1 MKLKG
6 GLWMVKI
13 NPEEIKNDFSIFNQK
28 IHGNRLVY
36 LDNGA
41 TTQKP
46 LQVIKAMDEYNNL
59 SHGNPHRGTHK
70 LSISATEAY
79 DLAKEKVKKFIN
91 AKYINEIIFTRNTT
105 ESLNLIAYSY
115 GKEFINERDEIVLSI
130 SEHHSNI
137 LPWQRIAKEK
147 KAILKYMYLNEES
160 RLTLDEIKNK
170 ITTKTKIVSIA
181 HMSNALGTIYPIEEI
196 IDYAHKMGAVVVVDG
211 AQSTPHMKVDVQK
224 IHADFF
230 VFSAHKMLGPM
241 GIGVLYGKKELLEKM
256 PPFMMGGDMIEY
268 VYEQEATFAPLP
280 YKFEAGTQNV
290 EGAVGLKAAI
300 EYLEKV
306 GIDKIKEHEKMLTEY
321 ALDKML
327 NLPYIDIQGPKTL
340 EMRGGIISF
349 TIDNIHPHDI
359 ATILDSYG
367 IAIRAGHHCAQ
378 PLMRY
383 LDVPATSRVS
393 FYLYNTKEDIDQFI
407 EGIKNVRKWFG
418 YGS

>member
-1 MKLKG
+1 
-6 GLWMVKI
+6 MVKI

-230 VFSAHKMLGPM
+230 AFSAHKMLGPM

>member
-1 MKLKG
+1 
-6 GLWMVKI
+6 
-13 NPEEIKNDFSIFNQK
+13 
-28 IHGNRLVY
+28 
-36 LDNGA
+36 
-41 TTQKP
+41 
-46 LQVIKAMDEYNNL
+46 
-59 SHGNPHRGTHK
+59 
-70 LSISATEAY
+70 
-79 DLAKEKVKKFIN
+79 
-91 AKYINEIIFTRNTT
+91 
-105 ESLNLIAYSY
+105 
-115 GKEFINERDEIVLSI
+115 
-130 SEHHSNI
+130 
-137 LPWQRIAKEK
+137 
-147 KAILKYMYLNEES
+147 
-160 RLTLDEIKNK
+160 
-170 ITTKTKIVSIA
+170 
-181 HMSNALGTIYPIEEI
+181 MSNALGTIYPIEEI
-196 IDYAHKMGAVVVVDG
+196 INYAHKMGAVVVVDG

-224 IHADFF
+224 IDADFF

-300 EYLEKV
+300 EYLEKI
-306 GIDKIKEHEKMLTEY
+306 GIDKIEAHEKILTEY

-327 NLPYIDIQGPKTL
+327 RLPYINIQGPKDL
-340 EMRGGIISF
+340 NMRGGIISF

-367 IAIRAGHHCAQ
+367 VAIRAGHHCAQ

-383 LDVPATSRVS
+383 LGIPATSRVS
-393 FYLYNTKEDIDQFI
+393 FYIYNTKEDIDQFI

>member
-1 MKLKG
+1 
-6 GLWMVKI
+6 MVKI
-13 NPEEIKNDFSIFNQK
+13 NPEEIKKDFSIFNQK
-28 IHGNRLVY
+28 VHGNRLVY

-46 LQVIKAMDEYNNL
+46 LQVIKAMDKYNNL
-59 SHGNPHRGTHK
+59 SHGNPHRGAHK

-196 IDYAHKMGAVVVVDG
+196 INYAHKMGAVVVVDG

-224 IHADFF
+224 IDADFF

-290 EGAVGLKAAI
+290 EGAVGLKATI
-300 EYLEKV
+300 EYLGKI
-306 GIDKIKEHEKMLTEY
+306 GIDKIEAHEKILTEY

-327 NLPYIDIQGPKTL
+327 RLPYINIQGPKDL
-340 EMRGGIISF
+340 NMRGGIISF

-367 IAIRAGHHCAQ
+367 VAIRAGHHCAQ

-383 LDVPATSRVS
+383 LGIPATSRVS
-393 FYLYNTKEDIDQFI
+393 FYIYNTKEDIDQFI

>member
-1 MKLKG
+1 
-6 GLWMVKI
+6 MVKI

>member
-1 MKLKG
+1 
-6 GLWMVKI
+6 MVKI
-13 NPEEIKNDFSIFNQK
+13 NPEEIKKDFSIFNQK
-28 IHGNRLVY
+28 VHGNRLVY

-46 LQVIKAMDEYNNL
+46 LQVIKAMDKYNNL
-59 SHGNPHRGTHK
+59 SHGNPHRGAHK

-79 DLAKEKVKKFIN
+79 DLSKKKVIRFIN
-91 AKYINEIIFTRNTT
+91 AKYIDEIIFTRNTT
-105 ESLNLIAYSY
+105 ESLNLIAYSN
-115 GKEFINERDEIVLSI
+115 GKEFINEEDEILLSI

-196 IDYAHKMGAVVVVDG
+196 INYAHKMGAVVVVDG
-211 AQSTPHMKVDVQK
+211 AQSTPHMKIDVQK
-224 IHADFF
+224 IDADFF

-306 GIDKIKEHEKMLTEY
+306 GIDKIEAHEKILTEY

-327 NLPYIDIQGPKTL
+327 RLPYINIQGPKDL
-340 EMRGGIISF
+340 NMRGGIISF

-383 LDVPATSRVS
+383 LGIPATSRVS
-393 FYLYNTKEDIDQFI
+393 FYIYNTKEDIDQFI